1 MKKTEFKKIID
12 DGVSQGKE
20 FLVVKIETEGNA
32 EPEIIINPLANVKA
46 KMSYYDR
53 AYNDDLELIAAKNN
67 GTLIRIIDVL
77 MTNNLSN
84 LNWFVY

>member
-1 MKKTEFKKIID
+1 MKKTEFKKIVE

-20 FLVVKIETEGNA
+20 FLIVKIETEGNA

-46 KMSYYDR
+46 KMAYYDR
-53 AYNDDLELIAAKNN
+53 AYNDNLELIAAKNN
-67 GTLIRIIDVL
+67 GTLIRITDVL